1 MRQNAATAALEAGGC
16 VAISR
21 TKYHHDACVHSGLKM
36 KKIGQKMMHYII

>member
-1 MRQNAATAALEAGGC
+1 MRQNAATALEAGGC
-16 VAISR
+16 VGISR